1 MFQHPSHT
9 AQFAA
14 DHRLARRAEASRR
27 RNRRAAVRV
36 DRLAADIGEH
46 VAAVGLGEARAD
58 VDTAIDLA
66 RRLGVGR
73 SLTSIVTDPAQP
85 PVARERAL
93 GRLLVV
99 VAATVEPTATRADEP
114 AA

>member
-14 DHRLARRAEASRR
+14 DRRLALRAGATHRRDH
-27 RNRRAAVRV
+27 RAAMRI

-46 VAAVGLGEARAD
+46 VAAVGLDEARAD
-58 VDTAIDLA
+58 VDVVIGLA

-73 SLTSIVTDPAQP
+73 SLTPIVTDPAQP

-93 GRLLVV
+93 GRLLAV
-99 VAATVEPTATRADEP
+99 VAATGD
-114 AA
+114 